1 VAAKLTEIR
10 IDHDGNPLQPGVY
23 ALAREDGA
31 IVGYKVRWREEGDDG
46 VRRNAAKRF
55 SVRKLGSLERARAEA
70 TAYRQAAIEIARRGE
85 LVLRPDSAARMTVGD
100 LFKEWITEHAALN
113 LSERYATDAVRW
125 WDREIATRSIARVRL
140 SRLADDPAL
149 ITRFQDDLTV
159 AGLTTASRVQVLK
172 VLRSVLRWGRRRY
185 PRTLTVEFSG
195 LFSLPTQQ
203 RKRLIYAAD
212 AVAVER
218 LIEAVLVRPARDP
231 LLPIRD
237 AALVAAMGFTV
248 AARPSEWLHSA
259 TWADLYEAT
268 VEFQRPQVVRPEE
281 DSLFD
286 DELAEGLKTG
296 ARAALLFPNARD
308 RLGAYRSELEARHG
322 AQPDHGLVFPVLGK
336 DGPAWREDGTPL
348 AWSAD
353 DYKRWTARV
362 WRPARQRA
370 AKAPDAAGGVA
381 TMRFYDL
388 RHTAISIALHST
400 LVMTRHGMDLHN
412 LAAWAGHDVQ
422 TLQRRYSHI
431 IARYRGAKAI
441 DLGREFARARALV
454 EKQPFTPAE
463 EAAGP
468 QRAAQRRRR
477 ARRAR
482 AVPTP
487 P

>member
-1 VAAKLTEIR
+1 
-10 IDHDGNPLQPGVY
+10 VY

-31 IVGYKVRWREEGDDG
+31 VVGYKVRWRDEGEDG

-55 SVRKLGSLERARAEA
+55 AARKLGSLERARAEA
-70 TAYRQAAIEIARRGE
+70 TAYRQAAVEIARRGE

-100 LFKEWITEHAALN
+100 LFKEWIAEYAAVN

-149 ITRFQDDLTV
+149 IMRFQDELTV
-159 AGLTTASRVQVLK
+159 AGLTPASRVQVLK

-195 LFSLPTQQ
+195 LFSLPSQ
-203 RKRLIYAAD
+203 RRRRLIYAAD
-212 AVAVER
+212 AVTVER
-218 LIEAVLVRPARDP
+218 LIEAVLARRAHDP

-237 AALVAAMGFTV
+237 AALVAAMGFAV

-259 TWADLYEAT
+259 TWADVYETT
-268 VEFQRPQVVRPEE
+268 VEFQRTRAG
-281 DSLFD
+281 DDALFD
-286 DELAEGLKTG
+286 EEREEGLKTG

-308 RLGAYRSELEARHG
+308 RLGAYRSELESRNG
-322 AQPDHGLVFPVLGK
+322 AQPEHGLVFQALGK
-336 DGPAWREDGTPL
+336 DGPLWREQGAPV
-348 AWSAD
+348 AWSAN

-362 WRPARQRA
+362 WRPARERA
-370 AKAPDAAGGVA
+370 TNAPDTASGVA
-381 TMRFYDL
+381 GMRFYDL
-388 RHTAISIALHST
+388 RHTAISMALHST
-400 LVMTRHGMDLHN
+400 LVMTQHGPDLHN

-431 IARYRGAKAI
+431 IARYRGAKPM
-441 DLGREFARARALV
+441 DLGDEFERARTQV
-454 EKQPFTPAE
+454 EEHPFTPAE
-463 EAAGP
+463 TKPGP

-477 ARRAR
+477 ARRVR
-482 AVPTP
+482 AVRARP
-487 P
+487 